1 MNLYDV
7 HALMCSFH
15 SGAYVGIRG
24 EWGRNSIKMYN
35 SLKIERWARE
45 EKKTMPSQ
53 KPQTC
58 FIMPPNDLEIK
69 ENYMPRVYTLLALN
83 IL

>member
-1 MNLYDV
+1 M
-7 HALMCSFH
+7 S
-15 SGAYVGIRG
+15 GIRG

-45 EKKTMPSQ
+45 EKKDHALTETPAMFHNAS
-53 KPQTC
+53 
-58 FIMPPNDLEIK
+58 NDLEIK